1 MDTDNNTIVVVDGN
15 DAVLIEYDGN
25 DHYQVDAEPVT
36 VANFESKLTVGD
48 TLAYEITGSGKAA
61 VNNFTLTD
69 R

>member
-1 MDTDNNTIVVVDGN
+1 MDIDNNTIVVVSGN
-15 DAVLIEYDGN
+15 AAFLIEDDDN

-36 VANFESKLTVGD
+36 ISNFEARPATGD
-48 TLAYEITGSGKAA
+48 TLGYEITGPGEAA